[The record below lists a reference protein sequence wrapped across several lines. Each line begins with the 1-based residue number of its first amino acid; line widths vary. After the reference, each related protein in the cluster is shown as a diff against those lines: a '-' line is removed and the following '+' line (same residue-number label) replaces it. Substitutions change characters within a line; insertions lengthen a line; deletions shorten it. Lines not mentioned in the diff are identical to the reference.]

1 MFTIYIKTHNGYKK
15 EYSIVDRDL
24 AVFYFKAF
32 MQAVDIANI
41 IMIDGLTGEVL
52 YEWNG
57 KNFTV
62 FNSQVIDV
70 NLI

>member
-1 MFTIYIKTHNGYKK
+1 MFTIYVKTHIGHKK
-15 EYSIVDRDL
+15 EYSMVDRDL
-24 AVFYFKAF
+24 AAFYFKAF
-32 MQAVDIANI
+32 MQAVDAANI

-57 KNFTV
+57 KNFTI

-70 NLI
+70 ELI